1 MNMQDS
7 HDFVYMYV
15 NISVLQFLFMS
26 CKNNQQTKFIGWQVC
41 MPRHI
46 TRTLCHIC
54 SQNGHVL
61 KEEHLPGSSQEVTF
75 ILSYRTIAFDDST
88 IYSLFWYLGF
98 FRPFTS
104 SLAYSYSSPIHSVWE
119 RKPVHDFTGSE
130 WFLAIMCSG
139 FLCLLPYAQGYYNSL
154 FGENGRS
161 PCMAMVHENVMLKT

>member
-15 NISVLQFLFMS
+15 NICVLQFLFMS

-88 IYSLFWYLGF
+88 IYSSFWYLGF

-104 SLAYSYSSPIHSVWE
+104 SLAYSYPLQYILYGRENQCTTSQGANGSSPLCALVFSASYHTHKGIII
-119 RKPVHDFTGSE
+119 
-130 WFLAIMCSG
+130 AYSG
-139 FLCLLPYAQGYYNSL
+139 KMGGAPAWQWST
-154 FGENGRS
+154 
-161 PCMAMVHENVMLKT
+161 KT